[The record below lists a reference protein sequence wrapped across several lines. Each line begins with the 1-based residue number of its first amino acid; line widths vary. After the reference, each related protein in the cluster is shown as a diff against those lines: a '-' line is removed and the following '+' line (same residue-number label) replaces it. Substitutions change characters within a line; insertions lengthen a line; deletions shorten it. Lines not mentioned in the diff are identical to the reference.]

1 MAVSVVAT
9 LAVTGL
15 SLIGVPYALPVEVL
29 AGLSNMIPY
38 LGPLIGIAVASAV
51 ALATLGGLSMVIKIV
66 VVFLVIQLIDNIF
79 VQPVVIAKSVDLHP
93 LMVLVVVMI
102 GSDLGQ
108 IIGMLVAVPLTGIIK
123 VSSVTIYEGLKGYR
137 GA

>member
-1 MAVSVVAT
+1 
-9 LAVTGL
+9 
-15 SLIGVPYALPVEVL
+15 
-29 AGLSNMIPY
+29 
-38 LGPLIGIAVASAV
+38 
-51 ALATLGGLSMVIKIV
+51 MVIKIV

-137 GA
+137 GV